1 MITIKEQ
8 NGIAQS
14 DPEFRSETGHLD
26 GSDHGGFLEEELGVG
41 VGGRHSRRN
50 SSKGRGREA

>member
-8 NGIAQS
+8 NGTARS
-14 DPEFRSETGHLD
+14 DPELRSKTGHTD

-41 VGGRHSRRN
+41 AGGRHSRRN
-50 SSKGRGREA
+50 SSKGREA